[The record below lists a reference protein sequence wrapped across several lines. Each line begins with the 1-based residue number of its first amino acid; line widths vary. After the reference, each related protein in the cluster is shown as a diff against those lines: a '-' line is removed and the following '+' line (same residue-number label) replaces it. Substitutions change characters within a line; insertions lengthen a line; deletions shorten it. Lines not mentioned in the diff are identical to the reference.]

1 MQHALHYND
10 SVLPSFLE
18 CDSEAGLFEINFTND
33 NILSIIQALDINK
46 AHGYDDES
54 IKMVMHWT
62 VRSLEPYCPW
72 IYHHSSWTKGFKTR
86 QYGLE
91 KKSFS
96 RFVDDIKREVD

>member
-18 CDSEAGLFEINFTND
+18 CDSEASLFEINFTND

-54 IKMVMHWT
+54 IKMVMH
-62 VRSLEPYCPW
+62 
-72 IYHHSSWTKGFKTR
+72 
-86 QYGLE
+86 
-91 KKSFS
+91 
-96 RFVDDIKREVD
+96 